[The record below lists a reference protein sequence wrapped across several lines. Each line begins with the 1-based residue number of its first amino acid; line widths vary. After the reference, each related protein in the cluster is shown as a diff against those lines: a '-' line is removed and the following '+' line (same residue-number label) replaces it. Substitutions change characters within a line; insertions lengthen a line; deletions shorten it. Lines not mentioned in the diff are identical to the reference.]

1 VEVFM
6 TVAETNKANLK
17 NAKLNEVKTASSFT
31 QRVIKDFKRNKYLYL
46 MVIPVIGFYIVFHYL
61 PMYGAI
67 ISFKDYN
74 PGKGI
79 IGSEWV
85 GFKHFLDF
93 FNSYHFWRVLRNTL
107 LISVYS
113 IIFGFPAPIIL
124 ALLIN
129 ELRNKAFKKTVQTI
143 SYLPHFISLV
153 VICGMITDFT
163 SRGGIISNFLV
174 KIFGFPEASLL
185 QFPEYF
191 RTIYISSNIWQEV
204 GWGSIIYLAALTGI
218 DVQLY
223 EAAKLDGAN
232 RWRQLI
238 HITLPGI
245 MSTIVIMLILKLG
258 SIMNIGFEKVIL
270 LYNPT
275 IYETADIISS
285 FVYRKGL
292 LEFGWS
298 FSSAVGL
305 FNSLINCILLISANW
320 ISRKLTD
327 TSLW

>member
-1 VEVFM
+1 M

-46 MVIPVIGFYIVFHYL
+46 MVIPVIGFYIVFHYK

>member
-1 VEVFM
+1 M